1 MADEENGNG
10 KRYKFGVS
18 YVFHPESA
26 QGMVGM
32 AGPLYMTLA
41 VRAWSHHEA
50 LAKLLAALKPVC
62 QFVKME
68 D

>member
-10 KRYKFGVS
+10 KLYKFGVS
-18 YVFHPESA
+18 HSFHPESA
-26 QGMVGM
+26 QGMVGKS
-32 AGPLYMTLA
+32 GTLYMTLA
-41 VRAWSHHEA
+41 VRAHSHHEA

-62 QFVKME
+62 EFVKME